1 MRGAT
6 ARGVGCPSTE
16 GGLGGLR
23 TSGSCSFVFSTRH
36 VLCRIS
42 VLLHHASISGA
53 VRCVVWGEG
62 CVGVRGCMGWYG
74 RELSLC
80 RDTVFNL
87 AESPLRERFFPCTH
101 GFPRCPPHADAR
113 SWARH
118 RSVGKGCAGGV
129 LGVWEGRCSAPECGS
144 GWGSGGG
151 VENGAPSA
159 QATGSVSSPR
169 RTCRSDRDLKGSA
182 RARQKLGGGWQDAS
196 GLADPCIPHLTP
208 YPRRRLGSD
217 LQNSGLFFS
226 SALVRKN
233 AACLSSSPAAR
244 HRSPPPTS
252 HRPSTAPAAQSMG
265 WRTHRAGKRRSTQAG
280 GVRGLSLAP

>member
-16 GGLGGLR
+16 GGLGGRR

-87 AESPLRERFFPCTH
+87 AEGPLRERFFPCTH

-169 RTCRSDRDLKGSA
+169 RTCRSDRDLEGSA
-182 RARQKLGGGWQDAS
+182 RARQKLGGGWQGAS
-196 GLADPCIPHLTP
+196 GLAPPAPLTSPPTPGAASGQICRIQACFSRQRWSGRTQHVYRHPRPRATAPHL
-208 YPRRRLGSD
+208 
-217 LQNSGLFFS
+217 
-226 SALVRKN
+226 
-233 AACLSSSPAAR
+233 
-244 HRSPPPTS
+244 PPPT
-252 HRPSTAPAAQSMG
+252 APAPLPPPSPWGSA
-265 WRTHRAGKRRSTQAG
+265 RTEPGSVEARRRVAF
-280 GVRGLSLAP
+280 VVLA